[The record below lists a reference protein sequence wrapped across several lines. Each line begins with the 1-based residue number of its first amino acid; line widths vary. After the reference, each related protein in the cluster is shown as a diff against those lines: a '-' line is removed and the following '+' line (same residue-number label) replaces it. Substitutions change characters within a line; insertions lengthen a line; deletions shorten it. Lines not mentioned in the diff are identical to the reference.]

1 MGIENITVITIIE
14 KLLPANLMRYWA
26 LIRQKLE
33 EKDPVFAELMKFFIN
48 ERKVIEYLEENF
60 RKLGSASSKVTID
73 SVVKQDSEETQTGYV
88 HLIQQ
93 MQNSQENQSKQFNE
107 CLSNLTVDFNNLSQ
121 SGSKSHNS
129 NNYPN

>member
-14 KLLPANLMRYWA
+14 KLLPANVMRYWA

-33 EKDPVFAELMKFFIN
+33 EKDPVFPELMIFFIN
-48 ERKVIEYLEENF
+48 EPKVIEYLEENF